1 MPRSMFRLTR
11 TIPALGA
18 AVLVAVALSACGGS
32 SLPGNAVAKVGGT
45 PITKTTFD
53 HWIAIAAAS
62 SQQTTTTK
70 PAVPVPPNYTACI
83 AQERALSAQPAQGQA
98 APTDAE
104 LKQECVSEYNSFK
117 SEVLEYLITAD
128 WVLMESKDQ
137 GIKESDATVLKGFD
151 AVKKQS
157 FTTAAAYTAFLQ
169 QSSQTQSDL
178 LLREKLLLLSARLQK
193 KVDSKVPAAT
203 RAQIASYYAAHGST
217 YDAPES
223 RDILVV
229 LTKTEAQA
237 QAARSAIA
245 GGTSFADE
253 AKAVSID
260 DASKNAGA
268 AIDGVKQG
276 QVTQAL
282 DSAIFSAPLH
292 KLQGPVRTP
301 LGYYVFQVT
310 KATPAVTVALA
321 RASASIASTLLTTH
335 QTAAFNKYLA
345 NFTKRWKAKTNC
357 RTGFVVQYC
366 KGYKAPKTSS
376 TPATGTTAG

>member
-18 AVLVAVALSACGGS
+18 AVLVVVALSACGGS

-53 HWIAIAAAS
+53 HWIAIAADS
-62 SQQTTTTK
+62 SQQSATAK
-70 PAVPVPPNYTACI
+70 PAVPVPPSYTACI
-83 AQERALSAQPAQGQA
+83 AQERALSAKPAQGQT
-98 APTDAE
+98 APTNAE
-104 LKQECVSEYNSFK
+104 LKQECISEYNSFK
-117 SEVLEYLITAD
+117 SEVLEYLISTE
-128 WVLMESKDQ
+128 WVLMESKDK
-137 GIKESDATVLKGFD
+137 GIKESDAAVLKAFD

-157 FTTAAAYTAFLQ
+157 FATAAAYTAFLK
-169 QSSQTQSDL
+169 QSGQTQSDL
-178 LLREKLLLLSARLQK
+178 LLREKLILLSASLQK

-203 RAQIASYYAAHGST
+203 QAQIANYYAAHKST
-217 YDAPES
+217 YDTPES

-237 QAARSAIA
+237 QAAKSAIA

-253 AKAVSID
+253 AKAASID

-268 AIDGVKQG
+268 AIDGVQPG
-276 QVTQAL
+276 QETPPL

-292 KLQGPVRTP
+292 KLQGPVQTP

-321 RASASIASTLLTTH
+321 QASASIASTLLTTN

-345 NFTKRWKAKTNC
+345 NFTKRWTAKTHC
-357 RTGFVVQYC
+357 RAGFVVSYC
-366 KGYKAPKTSS
+366 TGYRAPKASS